1 MKYKV
6 KYYNKLI
13 NNLQNDV
20 YCRIKPSKLSG
31 VGVFAIKDIPI
42 NTNPFKTT
50 QKCFNNEIAEISE
63 KDLKGVNVEVIKML
77 DDFYHKI
84 DGKYTLPKNGLNSND
99 ISYYM
104 NSSKNPN
111 ISFKNGGCNMI
122 SFYSIRAI
130 NKGEELLIDY
140 DKF

>member
-1 MKYKV
+1 
-6 KYYNKLI
+6 
-13 NNLQNDV
+13 
-20 YCRIKPSKLSG
+20 
-31 VGVFAIKDIPI
+31 
-42 NTNPFKTT
+42 
-50 QKCFNNEIAEISE
+50 
-63 KDLKGVNVEVIKML
+63 ML

-140 DKF
+140 DKIDDMHHSYHENVVHKILHWLL